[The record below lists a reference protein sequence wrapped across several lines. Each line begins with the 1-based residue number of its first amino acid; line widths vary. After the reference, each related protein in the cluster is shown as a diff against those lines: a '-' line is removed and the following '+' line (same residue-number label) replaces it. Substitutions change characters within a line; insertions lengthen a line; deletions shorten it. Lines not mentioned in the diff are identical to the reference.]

1 MAVDRTTGVAD
12 PRSLAVMA
20 EYVRVTRSESG
31 IAGLTIDRA
40 AKRNALSIQV
50 RDEMSDALDELGADE
65 SVSVVILD
73 STGPV
78 FCAGFDLGEFED
90 PDVQDRLWASSDR
103 WHETLRS
110 FPLPL
115 IASIQGPAFAGG
127 FDLATMC
134 DLRIAA
140 RSATF
145 RRPELVFGVG
155 IYSVL
160 ADLVGGAVARE
171 LSMTQRT
178 LSAEEAFGLHLLSRV
193 VADDDLADAT
203 LALAREVTSCA
214 PGALRHAKSMA
225 IARAK
230 QVPGGDWG
238 W

>member
-1 MAVDRTTGVAD
+1 
-12 PRSLAVMA
+12 MA
-20 EYVRVTRSESG
+20 ELVRVSRPEPS
-31 IAGLTIDRA
+31 IARLTIDRA
-40 AKRNALSIQV
+40 DKRNALSIQV

-65 SVSVVILD
+65 SLSVVVVE
-73 STGPV
+73 SVGPV
-78 FCAGFDLGEFED
+78 FCAGFDLDEFQQ
-90 PDVQDRLWASSDR
+90 PDLSERLWASSDR

-115 IASIQGPAFAGG
+115 LASIQGPAYAGG

-140 RSATF
+140 ASATF
-145 RRPELVFGVG
+145 RRPELAWGVA

-178 LSAEEAFGLHLLSRV
+178 LDAAEALALHLVTRV
-193 VADDDLADAT
+193 VPDDELTDAT
-203 LALAREVTSCA
+203 SALAAEVAACA
-214 PGALRHAKSMA
+214 PGALRHAKSAA
-225 IARAK
+225 IARA
-230 QVPGGDWG
+230 QQPIERSWG

>member
-1 MAVDRTTGVAD
+1 
-12 PRSLAVMA
+12 MA
-20 EYVRVTRSESG
+20 ELVRVSRPEPS
-31 IAGLTIDRA
+31 IARLTIDRA
-40 AKRNALSIQV
+40 DKRNALSIQV

-65 SVSVVILD
+65 SLSVVVVE
-73 STGPV
+73 SVGPV
-78 FCAGFDLGEFED
+78 FCAGFDLDEFQQ
-90 PDVQDRLWASSDR
+90 PDLSECLWASSDR

-115 IASIQGPAFAGG
+115 LASIQGPAFAGG

-140 RSATF
+140 ASATF
-145 RRPELVFGVG
+145 RRPELAWGVA

-178 LSAEEAFGLHLLSRV
+178 LDAAEALALHLVTRV
-193 VADDDLADAT
+193 VRDDELADAT
-203 LALAREVTSCA
+203 LALAAEVAACA
-214 PGALRHAKSMA
+214 PGALRHAKAAA
-225 IARAK
+225 IARA
-230 QVPGGDWG
+230 QQPIERSWS

>member
-1 MAVDRTTGVAD
+1 
-12 PRSLAVMA
+12 MA
-20 EYVRVTRSESG
+20 ELVRVSRPEPS
-31 IAGLTIDRA
+31 IARLTIDRA
-40 AKRNALSIQV
+40 DKRNALSIQV

-65 SVSVVILD
+65 SLSVVVVE
-73 STGPV
+73 SVGPV
-78 FCAGFDLGEFED
+78 FCAGFDLDEFQQ
-90 PDVQDRLWASSDR
+90 PDLSERLWASSDR

-115 IASIQGPAFAGG
+115 LASIQGPAFAGG

-140 RSATF
+140 ASATF
-145 RRPELVFGVG
+145 RRPELAWGVA

-178 LSAEEAFGLHLLSRV
+178 LDAAEALALHLVTRV
-193 VADDDLADAT
+193 VPDDELADAT
-203 LALAREVTSCA
+203 SALAAEVAACA
-214 PGALRHAKSMA
+214 PGALRHAKAAA
-225 IARAK
+225 IARA
-230 QVPGGDWG
+230 QQPIERSWG